1 MDSGAGSANGAD
13 DGRAGP
19 AGRLPPPSPIDLRR
33 LEARRQEAVEFEA
46 LIGQVAN
53 GNEEALATLYDK
65 AGARIY
71 GLLLRILRSPTQ
83 ATEMT
88 QEVFAEVWRQAR
100 RYDPSQGMVFV
111 WMITIAHQ
119 RAIDRVRA
127 NAGETASDRPPA
139 QGNISREIDEVWAV
153 IEQRFGSI
161 RVRAGLKT
169 LTWAQRQALLL
180 AYFEGYSPPQ
190 VAAHLDIPLGTVMA
204 QMRDGLLTLC
214 RTLGVDHD

>member
-1 MDSGAGSANGAD
+1 MRLLRPCRSHQGVSRRGQSCDGTRTYQKVVVMDSGAGSANGAD

-65 AGARIY
+65 AGARVY

-88 QEVFAEVWRQAR
+88 
-100 RYDPSQGMVFV
+100 
-111 WMITIAHQ
+111 
-119 RAIDRVRA
+119 
-127 NAGETASDRPPA
+127 
-139 QGNISREIDEVWAV
+139 DEVWAV

-180 AYFEGYSPPQ
+180 AYFEGYSPSQ